1 MERWVKDMF
10 GKKDNDKIVR
20 PAVEFIDKSKGESYS
35 RPAMVSI
42 ENDINGIT
50 RFAISKLTENGK
62 YMRGKLLYYKLNGV
76 EVYTDANNI
85 IFVDTVQNQMFIR
98 EHDQVFNEISPED
111 PENKRYI
118 ILYTDLGFDEDN
130 MDQSEFPLRWE
141 SVTGRNQAYN
151 NIKVNAP
158 VIDIDKS
165 IILSDTVSLKDALS
179 VRQFVEYLKNAEL
192 IKDDT
197 FDINDY
203 IGGEYN

>member
-1 MERWVKDMF
+1 MF
-10 GKKDNDKIVR
+10 GKRDDQDKVVR
-20 PAVEFIDKSKGESYS
+20 PAVEFIDKSKGETYS

-42 ENDINGIT
+42 ENDINGVT

-76 EVYTDANNI
+76 EVYTDADNI
-85 IFVDTVQNQMFIR
+85 IFVDTVQNQLFIR
-98 EHDQVFNEISPED
+98 EHDQVFQEISPTD

-118 ILYTDLGFDEDN
+118 ILYTDLGFDEER

-141 SVTGRNQAYN
+141 SVTGRNQAYE
-151 NIKVNAP
+151 NIKINAP

-165 IILSDTVSLKDALS
+165 LILAETVPLKDALS
-179 VRQFVEYLKNAEL
+179 VRQFMEWIKNSEL

-197 FDINDY
+197 FDIDDY
-203 IGGEYN
+203 IGGEYK